1 MTTDL
6 PSKKTEGK
14 KNALL
19 TRVSVALSTLLVM
32 VMGLVAPAAAGPVI
46 NGTILDLLTA
56 VVSVLPS
63 FLNLVI
69 AVAPLIITIAVIGFI
84 VLFIRQ
90 ILEMM
95 NL

>member
-1 MTTDL
+1 MTPQKETTKL
-6 PSKKTEGK
+6 ESAKLRISV
-14 KNALL
+14 LL
-19 TRVSVALSTLLVM
+19 SSLLVM
-32 VMGLVAPAAAGPVI
+32 LLGLVAPVSAGPVI

-56 VVSVLPS
+56 VVSILPS